1 MDDGQAQ
8 SAVDRVAFGD
18 EVFELGRV
26 PNMAREQKP
35 KRKNSPLQRRYFSS
49 TGEETAKFA
58 GLSNS
63 CNNTISII

>member
-26 PNMAREQKP
+26 PNMARE
-35 KRKNSPLQRRYFSS
+35 
-49 TGEETAKFA
+49 
-58 GLSNS
+58 
-63 CNNTISII
+63 